1 LHQVFLNI
9 LSNAEQSIKEKGII
23 TISTEINNKFA
34 VISIEDNGEGISND
48 NLSKITDPFFT
59 TKEPGKGA
67 GLGLSIVYQ
76 IIEEQKGTIE
86 FKSKIGK
93 GTKVI
98 IKLPN
103 N

>member
-1 LHQVFLNI
+1 VMYFIAGNYRKFVNQANFIILFLVEVFR
-9 LSNAEQSIKEKGII
+9 QS
-23 TISTEINNKFA
+23 
-34 VISIEDNGEGISND
+34 DGEGISKE